1 MGNFIDVRVAERR
14 ERLQLFQQE
23 VRQRVREQVN
33 QTEKAMGRHVRKVVS
48 RACHVTPGPLL
59 QVIEKLIASSNVYNS
74 TPITYVMPNEC
85 VYMRTYMNYI
95 VTKYTLYYTYVLYL
109 CVQCTYIHMCVHA
122 YIRYNVRIYYIYII
136 HWEFE

>member
-1 MGNFIDVRVAERR
+1 MGRFIDVRVAERR

-59 QVIEKLIASSNVYNS
+59 QVIE
-74 TPITYVMPNEC
+74 
-85 VYMRTYMNYI
+85 
-95 VTKYTLYYTYVLYL
+95 
-109 CVQCTYIHMCVHA
+109 
-122 YIRYNVRIYYIYII
+122 
-136 HWEFE
+136 

>member
-1 MGNFIDVRVAERR
+1 MGRFIDVRVAERR

-59 QVIEKLIASSNVYNS
+59 QVIEKLIATNNVHNS
-74 TPITYVMPNEC
+74 TPI
-85 VYMRTYMNYI
+85 
-95 VTKYTLYYTYVLYL
+95 
-109 CVQCTYIHMCVHA
+109 MCVCNA
-122 YIRYNVRIYYIYII
+122 
-136 HWEFE
+136 